1 MKPITHPLTGTSN
14 TLFYGD
20 NLPILR
26 EHIPNESVDLV
37 YLDPPF
43 NSQRAYNVPLKDES
57 GREARA
63 QIMAFADT
71 WNWDESASFTY
82 QDLVENAPVNAAKM
96 ISAMHGFIGPNPLMA
111 YLVMMTA
118 RLIEL
123 RRVLKPTGSIYLH
136 CDPTASH
143 YLKIVLD
150 TILGTENFRNEI
162 IWQRTLAKALTS
174 RNLPNNHDVILC
186 YQKTIDAIY
195 NSDVMFQPYD
205 IYNLDEKTKGKYS
218 HSDPDGRLYQLD
230 NLINPNPDR
239 PNLTYE
245 FLGVTKVWRWT
256 QERMQAA
263 YEAGLV
269 IQPSP
274 GSVPRYKRYLDEQRG
289 KPIGDIWSDIPPL
302 NSQAQERL
310 GYPTQ
315 KPLALLERIIQAS
328 SNEGDV
334 VLDPFCGCGTAVV
347 AAQKLNRKWIG
358 IDITHLS
365 IALMKFRLLNSFD
378 TKAGKDYQVIGEPQD
393 LASAKQLAQ
402 DNRYQF
408 QFWALSLID
417 AKPLGGEEGSK
428 QGKKGADKGIDGVI
442 AFLDD
447 AKSNMKSALVQ
458 VKSGHVSSSQIRDL
472 VGTVQRED
480 AALGIFI
487 TLEPATKDMNEEA
500 FSAGW
505 YTSELWQKKYPRIQI
520 LTIDQLLDGA
530 EVQMPPSQRGYKKAE
545 RIKRQDGTQSE
556 LGL

>member
-1 MKPITHPLTGTSN
+1 MIRGIT
-14 TLFYGD
+14 D
-20 NLPILR
+20 N
-26 EHIPNESVDLV
+26 
-37 YLDPPF
+37 
-43 NSQRAYNVPLKDES
+43 
-57 GREARA
+57 G
-63 QIMAFADT
+63 
-71 WNWDESASFTY
+71 
-82 QDLVENAPVNAAKM
+82 
-96 ISAMHGFIGPNPLMA
+96 
-111 YLVMMTA
+111 
-118 RLIEL
+118 
-123 RRVLKPTGSIYLH
+123 
-136 CDPTASH
+136 
-143 YLKIVLD
+143 
-150 TILGTENFRNEI
+150 
-162 IWQRTLAKALTS
+162 
-174 RNLPNNHDVILC
+174 
-186 YQKTIDAIY
+186 
-195 NSDVMFQPYD
+195 
-205 IYNLDEKTKGKYS
+205 
-218 HSDPDGRLYQLD
+218 
-230 NLINPNPDR
+230 
-239 PNLTYE
+239 
-245 FLGVTKVWRWT
+245 
-256 QERMQAA
+256 
-263 YEAGLV
+263 
-269 IQPSP
+269 
-274 GSVPRYKRYLDEQRG
+274 
-289 KPIGDIWSDIPPL
+289 
-302 NSQAQERL
+302 ERL

-315 KPLALLERIIQAS
+315 KPLALLERIIESS

-378 TKAGKDYQVIGEPQD
+378 IKAGKDYQVVGEPQD

-472 VGTVQRED
+472 VGTVQREN

-520 LTIDQLLDGA
+520 LSIDQLLNGA
-530 EVQMPPSQRGYKKAE
+530 EAQMPPSQRGYKKAE
-545 RIKRQDGTQSE
+545 RIKREDGTQSE

>member
-1 MKPITHPLTGTSN
+1 MKPITRN

-26 EHIPNESVDLV
+26 EYIPDESVDLV

-57 GREARA
+57 GKEAHA
-63 QIMAFADT
+63 QIMAFKDT

-82 QDLVENAPVNAAKM
+82 QDLVENAPINVAKM
-96 ISAMHGFIGPNPLMA
+96 INAMHDFIGPNPLMA

-123 RRVLKPTGSIYLH
+123 RRALKPTGSIYLH

-150 TILGTENFRNEI
+150 TVFGMENFRNEI
-162 IWQRTLAKALTS
+162 IWQRT
-174 RNLPNNHDVILC
+174 NV
-186 YQKTIDAIY
+186 
-195 NSDVMFQPYD
+195 
-205 IYNLDEKTKGKYS
+205 
-218 HSDPDGRLYQLD
+218 HSDSKTWSAVSDTILFYTKSNTFTWNPVYLPLTEEHLESKYRNVDSDGRRYTLSD
-230 NLINPNPDR
+230 MTSPNPR
-239 PNLTYE
+239 PNMMYE
-245 FLGVTKVWRWT
+245 WKGFVSPPNGWRYSKETMAKLDAEDRIWYPADKS
-256 QERMQAA
+256 RR
-263 YEAGLV
+263 
-269 IQPSP
+269 
-274 GSVPRYKRYLDEQRG
+274 PRLKRYLDEMPGRLVSSVWTDIS
-289 KPIGDIWSDIPPL
+289 PI

-315 KPLALLERIIQAS
+315 KPLSLLERIIQAS
-328 SNEGDV
+328 SNAGDV

-378 TKAGKDYQVIGEPQD
+378 IKAGKDYQVVGEPQD
-393 LASAKQLAQ
+393 LASARQLAQ

-447 AKSNMKSALVQ
+447 AKGSMKSALVQ

-472 VGTVQRED
+472 VGTVQREN

-520 LTIDQLLDGA
+520 LTIDQLLNGA
-530 EVQMPPSQRGYKKAE
+530 EAQMPPSQRGYKKAE
-545 RIKRQDGTQSE
+545 RIKREDGTQSE

>member
-1 MKPITHPLTGTSN
+1 MKPITSN
-14 TLFYGD
+14 TLYYGD

-26 EHIPNESVDLV
+26 EYLPDESVDLV

-43 NSQRAYNVPLKDES
+43 NSQRAYNVSLKDE
-57 GREARA
+57 GGQEARA
-63 QIMAFADT
+63 QIMAFKDT
-71 WNWDESASFTY
+71 WTWDESASFTY
-82 QDLVENAPVNAAKM
+82 QDLVENAPTNMAKM
-96 ISAMHGFIGPNPLMA
+96 INAMHDFIGPNPLTA

-143 YLKIVLD
+143 YLKIVMD
-150 TILGTENFRNEI
+150 TVFGGENFKNEI
-162 IWQRTLAKALTS
+162 IWKRTSAHANVGKKYG
-174 RNLPNNHDVILC
+174 VI
-186 YQKTIDAIY
+186 
-195 NSDVMFQPYD
+195 N
-205 IYNLDEKTKGKYS
+205 
-218 HSDPDGRLYQLD
+218 D
-230 NLINPNPDR
+230 NLLFYTKSASYVWNLQYTSYSEEHLISSYRFVEADSGRRYASRDLTASMQRASSGQLYEWKGIR
-239 PNLTYE
+239 PPSSRC
-245 FLGVTKVWRWT
+245 W
-256 QERMQAA
+256 A
-263 YEAGLV
+263 YAKEQMEKFETEGR
-269 IQPSP
+269 IIYSQN
-274 GSVPRYKRYLDEQRG
+274 GYPRLKAYLDEMPGVPLQN
-289 KPIGDIWSDIPPL
+289 IWLDVPVISPQ
-302 NSQAQERL
+302 SAEKL

-365 IALMKFRLLNSFD
+365 IALMKYRLLNSFEL
-378 TKAGKDYQVIGEPQD
+378 KAGKDYKVVGEPQD
-393 LASAKQLAQ
+393 LASARQLAQ
-402 DNRYQF
+402 DDRYQF
-408 QFWALSLID
+408 QFWALSLIN
-417 AKPLGGEEGSK
+417 AKPLGGEIGSK
-428 QGKKGADKGIDGVI
+428 QGKKGADKGIDGAI

-458 VKSGHVSSSQIRDL
+458 VKSGHVNSGQIRDL
-472 VGTVQRED
+472 VGTVQREN
-480 AALGIFI
+480 AAFGIFI

-505 YTSELWQKKYPRIQI
+505 YTSELWQKKYPKLQI
-520 LTIDQLLDGA
+520 LTIDQLLSGA

-545 RIKRQDGTQSE
+545 RIKKPDGTQNE

>member
-1 MKPITHPLTGTSN
+1 MKPITHN

-26 EHIPNESVDLV
+26 EYLPDESVDLV

-43 NSQRAYNVPLKDES
+43 NSQRAYNVSLKDES
-57 GREARA
+57 GGEAHA
-63 QIMAFADT
+63 QIAAFEDT

-82 QDLVENAPVNAAKM
+82 QDLVENAPTNVARM
-96 ISAMHGFIGPNPLMA
+96 ISAMRDFIGPNALLA

-123 RRVLKPTGSIYLH
+123 RRVLKSTGSLYLH

-150 TILGTENFRNEI
+150 TIFGADNFRNEI
-162 IWQRTLAKALTS
+162 IWQRTLAKALSSKT
-174 RNLPNNHDVILC
+174 LPNNHDVIFC
-186 YQKTIDAIY
+186 YQKTKEAFYNADA
-195 NSDVMFQPYD
+195 MFLPYD
-205 IYNLDEKTKGKYS
+205 INNLEEKTASKYHYRES
-218 HSDPDGRLYQLD
+218 DGRIYRLD

-245 FLGVTKVWRWT
+245 FLGITKVWRWT
-256 QERMQAA
+256 KDRMEEA
-263 YEAGLV
+263 YKAGLV
-269 IQPSP
+269 VQTKP
-274 GSVPRYKRYLDEQRG
+274 GGVPQLKRYLDEQRG
-289 KPIGDIWSDIPPL
+289 KPLGDIWIDIPPI

-315 KPLALLERIIQAS
+315 KPLPLLERIIEAS
-328 SNEGDV
+328 SNEGDI
-334 VLDPFCGCGTAVV
+334 VLDPFCGCGTAIV
-347 AAQKLNRKWIG
+347 AAQKLNRRWIG

-365 IALMKFRLLNSFD
+365 IALMKFRLLNSFES
-378 TKAGKDYQVIGEPQD
+378 KAGKDYRVVGEPED

-402 DNRYQF
+402 DDRYQF

-447 AKSNMKSALVQ
+447 AKGSLKSALVQ
-458 VKSGHVSSSQIRDL
+458 VKSGHVNSAQIRDL
-472 VGTVQRED
+472 VGTVQREN

-505 YTSELWQKKYPRIQI
+505 YTSELWQKKYPKIQI
-520 LTIDQLLDGA
+520 LTIEQLLNGA

-545 RIKRQDGTQSE
+545 RIKRKDGIQSE